1 MLRQQK
7 IYDEETPP
15 NADTSASNVSDDT
28 VFVDGKSTSTS
39 SVPNKPTLMHT
50 YSNLSDKSF
59 AAVEPPYTLTTTL
72 VQLNFVKS
80 SFTVNPVM
88 VSSFESFFFMSF
100 TLLFFPNKLNHN
112 FFGFFHRAHMR
123 IYFCKV
129 TIDCI

>member
-7 IYDEETPP
+7 IYDEDTS
-15 NADTSASNVSDDT
+15 NADLNTSNVSDDT
-28 VFVDGKSTSTS
+28 SFVDGKSASSS

-59 AAVEPPYTLTTTL
+59 VATEPPYTLTTTL

-88 VSSFESFFFMSF
+88 VSHSSKIFSIF
-100 TLLFFPNKLNHN
+100 N
-112 FFGFFHRAHMR
+112 
-123 IYFCKV
+123 
-129 TIDCI
+129 